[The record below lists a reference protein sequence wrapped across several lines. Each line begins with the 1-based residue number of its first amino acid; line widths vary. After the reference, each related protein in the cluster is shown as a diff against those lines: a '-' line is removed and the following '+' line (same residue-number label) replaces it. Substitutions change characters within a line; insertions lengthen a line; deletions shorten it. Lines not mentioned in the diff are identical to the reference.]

1 MILSVNDQAVL
12 FLHVFCAGGAA
23 GMLYDLIEV
32 FRSNIKH
39 KKAVVYIEDVFYWII
54 VIMLIFLFM
63 LNENYGEIR
72 PFAVAGFFAG
82 MLIYNFIFSR
92 VVTNILNAIIKVIKC
107 IMKLLFEII
116 MTPIRLVWLVIGK
129 PVAKAGN
136 VLIVNI
142 KKLLH
147 LGGVYAKIRKRD
159 MANQLKFINRKA
171 KNKAKKRGTQDG
183 KD

>member
-32 FRSNIKH
+32 FRMNIQH
-39 KKAVVYIEDVFYWII
+39 KKAAVYIEDVFYWLII
-54 VIMLIFLFM
+54 ILMIFLFM

-82 MLIYNFIFSR
+82 ILIYNLIFSK
-92 VVTNILNAIIKVIKC
+92 VVTGILCAVIKVIKYI
-107 IMKLLFEII
+107 IMLFFEII

-129 PVAKAGN
+129 PVTKTGNILAGQ
-136 VLIVNI
+136 V
-142 KKLLH
+142 KKVLH
-147 LGGVYAKIRKRD
+147 LAQVYAKIRKRS
-159 MANQLKFINRKA
+159 MTNQFKFIKKGTKA
-171 KNKAKKRGTQDG
+171 RGHRNGRD
-183 KD
+183 K